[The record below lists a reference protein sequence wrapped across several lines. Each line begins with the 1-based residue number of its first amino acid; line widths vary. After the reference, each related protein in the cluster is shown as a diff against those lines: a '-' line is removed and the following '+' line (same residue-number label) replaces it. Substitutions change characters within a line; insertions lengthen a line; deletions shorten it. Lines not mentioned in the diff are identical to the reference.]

1 MIVVRLERYEM
12 DLASSVGR
20 ARNLSAIV
28 KSSKDVYPSDSQNA
42 WGQHIDGAG
51 AELAFAKFI
60 GLYWDGSVDTYRSG
74 TGDLPFT
81 QVDVKHSRDGKWK
94 IKERDRGELVLVRGT
109 MPEYV
114 IEAYCNADSVKK
126 YAPAYS
132 DPRLWSVPEDE
143 RQRDFTSLRKRLWR
157 RAFEAREG
165 LNQPKPQLP
174 SALHSCSATGYL

>member
-1 MIVVRLERYEM
+1 MIPVRLERYEM
-12 DLASSVGR
+12 ELASSVGR
-20 ARNLSAIV
+20 SRNLSAIV
-28 KSSKDVYPSDSQNA
+28 KCSKDVYPSDSQNA

-94 IKERDRGELVLVRGT
+94 IKERDMGDLVLVRGT

-114 IEAYCNADSVKK
+114 IEAYCNADDIKK
-126 YAPAYS
+126 YAPAYN
-132 DPRLWSVPEDE
+132 DPKLWAVPEDE
-143 RQRDFTSLRKRLWR
+143 RQRDFTSLRKKIWR

-165 LNQPKPQLP
+165 LNLSSLKPATESHKCI
-174 SALHSCSATGYL
+174 SAGYL

>member
-1 MIVVRLERYEM
+1 MDGSVVVRLERYEM
-12 DLASSVGR
+12 ELASLVGK

-28 KSSKDVYPSDSQNA
+28 RQSKDVYPCDSQSA

-74 TGDLPFT
+74 SGDLPYT
-81 QVDVKHSRDGKWK
+81 QIDVKHSRDGKWK
-94 IKERDRGELVLVRGT
+94 VKERDRGELVLVRGT

-114 IEAYCNADSVKK
+114 IEAYCNADNIKK
-126 YAPAYS
+126 YKPAYC
-132 DPRLWSVPEDE
+132 DPTKLWLIPDDE
-143 RQRDFTSLRKRLWR
+143 MRRDFSVLRKKIWR

-165 LNQPKPQLP
+165 LNQPKPESP
-174 SALHSCSATGYL
+174 SVSHNYI

>member
-1 MIVVRLERYEM
+1 VIKVSLERYEM
-12 DLASSVGR
+12 ELASSVGR

-28 KSSKDVYPSDSQNA
+28 KSSKDSYPSDSQNA

-74 TGDLPFT
+74 TGDLPYT

-94 IKERDRGELVLVRGT
+94 VKEKDKGELVLVRGT
-109 MPEYV
+109 MPEYI
-114 IEAYCNADSVKK
+114 IEAYCTAEDVKK

-132 DPRLWSVPEDE
+132 EPKLWAVPEDE
-143 RQRDFTSLRKRLWR
+143 RQRDFTSLRKKLWR
-157 RAFEAREG
+157 RAFDAREG
-165 LNQPKPQLP
+165 LNQPPIK
-174 SALHSCSATGYL
+174 SATESHKCISAGCL